1 MNECCWDLETH
12 DLLILTN
19 PDAELKVLK
28 DNVWTETKDGLKHH
42 FLTVNFNMFL
52 KSKPCTCDPWL
63 NMQLKV
69 WLWATI
75 ICVT

>member
-28 DNVWTETKDGLKHH
+28 DNV
-42 FLTVNFNMFL
+42 
-52 KSKPCTCDPWL
+52 
-63 NMQLKV
+63 
-69 WLWATI
+69 
-75 ICVT
+75 